1 MTTVLPHVMVVDDDD
16 ITRLYLARQLKQFG
30 LEVTMVETGREAIE
44 QLLLQP
50 FDLVLLDVLM
60 PVMSGIQVL
69 EALKADPNL
78 RHLPVLMISNLGDLD
93 RLARCIEMGAEDYLF
108 KPPNAVLMK
117 ARITACLERK
127 RLRDQ
132 EQAYLAQ
139 LQTEKITAEA
149 ANRAKSEFLA
159 NMSHE
164 LRTPLNAII
173 GYSEMLQE
181 DIRAIDAA
189 LADDLERI
197 HASGVTLLS
206 LINDILDIS
215 RIEAGTMSLYPET
228 FSVTLLVQSVVSAL
242 EPQIAASS
250 NTLSVDCSPDL
261 RPLYADLNKV
271 RQILLNLLSNAL
283 KFTQNGVVTLRVQA
297 VEQEIHFWVIDT
309 GIGIAPSD
317 QERIFELFSQG
328 DSSSTRRHGGTG
340 LGLALSQRFC
350 KIMGGSIAVHSAP
363 GQGSTFVVALP
374 TIAPSSSGSDSS
386 SSDSP
391 SSDSLD
397 LQPLESDSLGLKPWE
412 RDSSDLNSASG
423 LSALELNSLT
433 KTALHHPSNDSL
445 LLQEP
450 LN

>member
-1 MTTVLPHVMVVDDDD
+1 M
-16 ITRLYLARQLKQFG
+16 I
-30 LEVTMVETGREAIE
+30 
-44 QLLLQP
+44 QP

-69 EALKADPNL
+69 EALKADPTL

-117 ARITACLERK
+117 ARINACLDRK

-139 LQTEKITAEA
+139 LQTEKIAAEV

-181 DIRAIDAA
+181 DIQA
-189 LADDLERI
+189 LDPNLATDLERI
-197 HASGVTLLS
+197 HTAGTMLLA

-215 RIEAGTMSLYPET
+215 RIESGTISLQLET
-228 FSVTLLVQSVVSAL
+228 VSVALLVRAVVSAL
-242 EPQIAASS
+242 QPQLVSS
-250 NTLSVDCSPDL
+250 GNTLRVECPPDL
-261 RPLYADLNKV
+261 GDLSVDLNKV

-283 KFTQNGVVTLRVQA
+283 KFTQNGVVGLRVDLEAGGQGERGA
-297 VEQEIHFWVIDT
+297 EGKIRFTITDT
-309 GIGIAPSD
+309 GIGIPASD

-328 DSSSTRRHGGTG
+328 DSSSTRRHGGMG

-350 KIMGGSIAVHSAP
+350 QMMGGSIAVQSTP
-363 GQGSTFVVALP
+363 GQGSTFVVSLP
-374 TIAPSSSGSDSS
+374 TIVPADQAAEDVAESY
-386 SSDSP
+386 
-391 SSDSLD
+391 
-397 LQPLESDSLGLKPWE
+397 QPTYPD
-412 RDSSDLNSASG
+412 
-423 LSALELNSLT
+423 
-433 KTALHHPSNDSL
+433 
-445 LLQEP
+445 
-450 LN
+450 

>member
-1 MTTVLPHVMVVDDDD
+1 MSTILPHVMVVDDDD

-117 ARITACLERK
+117 ARITSCLERK

-173 GYSEMLQE
+173 GYSEMLHE

-197 HASGVTLLS
+197 HASGITLLS

-228 FSVTLLVQSVVSAL
+228 FDVTLLVQAVVSAL
-242 EPQIAASS
+242 EPQIATRS
-250 NTLSVDCSPDL
+250 NTLRIDCPPNIRL
-261 RPLYADLNKV
+261 HADLNKV

-297 VEQEIHFWVIDT
+297 VEPEIHFSVIDT

-350 KIMGGSIAVHSAP
+350 KIMGGSIAVHSTP
-363 GQGSTFVVALP
+363 GQGSTFIVALP
-374 TIAPSSSGSDSS
+374 IAPPSPDSLGSDSLD
-386 SSDSP
+386 SDS
-391 SSDSLD
+391 SD
-397 LQPLESDSLGLKPWE
+397 LQPLELDTPSLKPLE
-412 RDSSDLNSASG
+412 QKSSDLNSAPS
-423 LSALELNSLT
+423 LSPLELNAAAQT
-433 KTALHHPSNDSL
+433 MLHYSSDDSL